1 MAMTTLSRIEPG
13 PRMSKAVIHGD
24 TVYTA
29 GIVSSDT
36 NLDVYGQTANI
47 LGQIDTVLAAAG
59 SDKSKMLRVNIWLSD
74 ITTFAEMNRAWD
86 EWVPAGE
93 TPGRAT
99 VESKL
104 AVPSMLV
111 EVMVI
116 AAR

>member
-1 MAMTTLSRIEPG
+1 
-13 PRMSKAVIHGD
+13 MSKAVVHGD

-29 GIVSSDT
+29 GFVSSDT
-36 NLDVYGQTANI
+36 TLDVAGQTANI
-47 LGQIDTVLAAAG
+47 LGQIDAVLGAAG

-74 ITTFAEMNRAWD
+74 ISTFAEMNSAWD
-86 EWVPAGE
+86 AWVPAGQ

-104 AVPSMLV
+104 ATPDILV
-111 EVMVI
+111 EIMVI